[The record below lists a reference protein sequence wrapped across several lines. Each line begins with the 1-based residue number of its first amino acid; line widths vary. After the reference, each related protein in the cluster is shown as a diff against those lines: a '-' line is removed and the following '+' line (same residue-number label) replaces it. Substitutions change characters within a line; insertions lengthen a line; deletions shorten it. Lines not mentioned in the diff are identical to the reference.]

1 MPAPVPPL
9 ATPNVPDV
17 IADAAIAIAVE
28 FAELIRP
35 FASTRK
41 AATELA
47 KPWSAA
53 VILIPVTSVLAVEK
67 AALAYAPADVA
78 LASAVLAAEKAELA

>member
-41 AATELA
+41 AATADAE
-47 KPWSAA
+47 PWSAA
-53 VILIPVTSVLAVEK
+53 LILIPVTSVLAVEK
-67 AALAYAPADVA
+67 AELAYEPADVA
-78 LASAVLAAEKAELA
+78 FASAVLADEKAALA